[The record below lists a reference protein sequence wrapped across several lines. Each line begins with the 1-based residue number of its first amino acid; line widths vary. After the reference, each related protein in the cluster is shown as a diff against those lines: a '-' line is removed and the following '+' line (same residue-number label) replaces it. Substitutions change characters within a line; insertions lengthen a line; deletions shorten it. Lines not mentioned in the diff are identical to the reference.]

1 MTPYTVRHRFDQQL
15 TEERGV
21 TLLAALAAHPERFKG
36 LEPKPAKV
44 PESVWINLP
53 IEEITKPEIM
63 FPSRVNASS
72 LVSES
77 H

>member
-1 MTPYTVRHRFDQQL
+1 MTPYTVRHRLDQQL

-44 PESVWINLP
+44 PESVWIG
-53 IEEITKPEIM
+53 
-63 FPSRVNASS
+63 
-72 LVSES
+72 
-77 H
+77 